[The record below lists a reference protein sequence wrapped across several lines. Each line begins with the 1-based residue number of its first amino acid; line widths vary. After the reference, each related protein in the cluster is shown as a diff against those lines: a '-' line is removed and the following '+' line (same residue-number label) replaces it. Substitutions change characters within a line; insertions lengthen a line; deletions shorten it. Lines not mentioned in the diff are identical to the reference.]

1 MARVLVVDDNL
12 ATRELL
18 ACAVRETGG
27 EPVTAPDGSVALKEL
42 CRATAEGR
50 PFQVMLLDIS
60 MPIVDGWQVLAAIRA
75 NPLWQDLQVIVIT
88 GRVYEADDIALLST
102 YDALYVRKGGECMS
116 FLLSALDR
124 LSHQSK
130 VLAP

>member
-1 MARVLVVDDNL
+1 MGRVLVVEDSRDMRDML
-12 ATRELL
+12 AIALE
-18 ACAVRETGG
+18 ESGM
-27 EPVTAPDGSVALKEL
+27 EVTTAADGRAALGEL
-42 CRATAEGR
+42 CRSQEQER
-50 PFQVMLLDIS
+50 PFDVMLLDIS